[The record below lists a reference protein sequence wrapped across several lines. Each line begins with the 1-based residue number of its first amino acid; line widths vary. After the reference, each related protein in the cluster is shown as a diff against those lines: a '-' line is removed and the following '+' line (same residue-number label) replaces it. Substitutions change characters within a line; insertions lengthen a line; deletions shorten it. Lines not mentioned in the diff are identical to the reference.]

1 MKYMEVI
8 DNRNLFYIL
17 AVVIVQ
23 CTTNQVQEN
32 FMSFAILVAPAES
45 ALPFIRPA
53 LTALG
58 VAMMAARPLLGIG
71 LVAVFVWLFKPLISG
86 LGRASLLLFRKSDP
100 IAKQQQREMLRAVI
114 ALNRMARDVEADQP
128 NLAAEL
134 RQLASRG

>member
-1 MKYMEVI
+1 
-8 DNRNLFYIL
+8 
-17 AVVIVQ
+17 
-23 CTTNQVQEN
+23 
-32 FMSFAILVAPAES
+32 MSFAILVAPAES

-86 LGRASLLLFRKSDP
+86 VGRASLLLFRKSDP

-134 RQLASRG
+134 RQLAGRG